1 MEPLPTEPQEAAGK
15 PKWGPDPDFE
25 VLMARRELSGSLR
38 LTPVDMRWVIPGAT
52 LTALGLPTILA
63 SFLISLLGM
72 GRR

>member
-1 MEPLPTEPQEAAGK
+1 
-15 PKWGPDPDFE
+15 
-25 VLMARRELSGSLR
+25 MARRELSGSLR

-63 SFLISLLGM
+63 SSLISLLGM